1 MVGNIININ
10 NMMNRIFIAQEN
22 EDPELMYFILGKI
35 FYYVAR
41 FDPIEIASLNG
52 NDDASLGSI
61 ISLITALV
69 TY

>member
-41 FDPIEIASLNG
+41 FDPIEIA
-52 NDDASLGSI
+52 
-61 ISLITALV
+61 AL
-69 TY
+69 

>member
-41 FDPIEIASLNG
+41 FDPIEIATLNG
-52 NDDASLGSI
+52 TDNSLGSI
-61 ISLITALV
+61 ISLVTALV